1 MRKFEKLFFF
11 YYIFTCLIPHLGCF
25 LFNILTLCMV
35 NDAFNDHDKVLDDLK
50 LEINDFNTLKVNN
63 FSLPKEKEE
72 IHTNKSSE

>member
-1 MRKFEKLFFF
+1 
-11 YYIFTCLIPHLGCF
+11 
-25 LFNILTLCMV
+25 MV